1 MISVERLSLR
11 DATIGIAL
19 VSGLVAVA
27 LLGFSAYMFKS
38 AAFDSQQ
45 KSVARVIEVASLE
58 VLSQLDQRVFAVG
71 TSLQARPEFRAGLER
86 KLASGEDA
94 GLLAALHE
102 PFVNGYVGAGQL
114 DLVKLRAYD
123 LDLVPLAQNASAVE
137 LPPGL
142 PPVLRQRA
150 AGRTGADRLK
160 AVSAL
165 WLSPRGPLYSVLLPV
180 GGLQVKGYLEAVVD
194 PAYNLGAVAQMTR
207 MPVSVFGMDGR
218 LLHQSA
224 APAETKDADLP
235 VTYVL
240 PAADGQSAFRL
251 VGLDDVTQLRAE
263 VWRTTAMLLAGI
275 VLLGGLAAMAA
286 VVFLNRF
293 LFLPLRGMQA
303 DMERCAGGDLSATV
317 NRRMV
322 REFRVLAD
330 AFNLMAQQLAAR
342 IEELRLLSC
351 RDSLT
356 SLSNR
361 HHFDVALALEW
372 ARVRRTG
379 NWLSLLIIDIDHFKL
394 YNDHYGHLGGDECLR
409 AVGRVLAGVAR
420 RPTDI
425 AARYGGEE
433 FAILLPDT
441 AADGAY
447 GIAEA
452 IQGEMARLR
461 LPHAA
466 SPTSQRVTVCIG
478 IASCSAAQ
486 CDSAQLVAAAD
497 EALYRAKHRGRNRI
511 AVAENEG

>member
-1 MISVERLSLR
+1 MIPVERLSLR
-11 DATIGIAL
+11 NATVGVAIL
-19 VSGLVAVA
+19 SGLLAVA
-27 LLGFSAYMFKS
+27 LLGFAAYMFKS

-45 KSVARVIEVASLE
+45 KSLARVIEVASLE
-58 VLSQLDQRVFAVG
+58 VLNQLDQRVFAVG
-71 TSLQARPEFRAGLER
+71 TGMQVRPEFRAGFAR
-86 KLASGEDA
+86 RLASEGSDE
-94 GLLAALHE
+94 LLAALHD
-102 PFVNGYVGAGQL
+102 PFVHGYVGAGQV
-114 DLVKLRAYD
+114 DLVKLRIYD
-123 LDLVPLAQNASAVE
+123 PELTPLGQNESAVA
-137 LPPGL
+137 LPSGL
-142 PPVLRQRA
+142 PPALLRRA
-150 AGRTGADRLK
+150 AGRAGAERLK

-180 GGLQVKGYLEAVVD
+180 GGLRVMGYLEVVVD
-194 PAYNLGAVAQMTR
+194 PVYNLGAVAQMTR
-207 MPVSVFGMDGR
+207 MPISVFAMDGS
-218 LLHQSA
+218 LLQQSGGGA
-224 APAETKDADLP
+224 DSGDDALS
-235 VTYVL
+235 VAYVL
-240 PAADGQSAFRL
+240 QAADGRPAFRL

-263 VWRTTAMLLAGI
+263 VRRTTAMLLTGI

-286 VVFLNRF
+286 VAFLNRF

-303 DMERCAGGDLSATV
+303 DMERCASGDLSATID
-317 NRRMV
+317 RRMV

-330 AFNLMAQQLAAR
+330 AFNLMARQLAAR
-342 IEELRLLSC
+342 IEELRLPSC

-361 HHFDVALALEW
+361 HHFDVALSLEW

-379 NWLSLLIIDIDHFKL
+379 NWLSLLMIDIDHFKL

-409 AVGRVLAGVAR
+409 IVSRVLADAAR

-441 AADGAY
+441 AADGAF

-452 IQGEMARLR
+452 IQSEMARLH

-511 AVAENEG
+511 AVAESEA